1 MKKREFWKVCKKLAN
16 EERIDVLRKVMA
28 SPDKDGLPVGQIADA
43 VRIGQP
49 TTSTYLAQLQD
60 ACGLVACTRQGRY
73 CLYRAV
79 PDSSDAK
86 VAALFQALKKFFL
99 AESASW
105 TFANAARPPAPVFMS
120 ILPALANAMRVRLV
134 GFVRAEK
141 RTDREKIVKATKIS
155 DINVRRH
162 LACLASC
169 GLTSQGDDGIVWH
182 EPTDP
187 LSRMFIDLSLS

>member
-16 EERIDVLRKVMA
+16 EERIDVLRKVMTA
-28 SPDKDGLPVGQIADA
+28 PEKEGLPVGRIADA

-49 TTSTYLAQLQD
+49 ATSTYLAQLQD
-60 ACGLVACTRQGRY
+60 VCGLVACTRQGRY

-86 VAALFQALKKFFL
+86 VATLFQALKKFFL
-99 AESASW
+99 AESDGW
-105 TFANAARPPAPVFMS
+105 TFANAARPQAPAFMS
-120 ILPALANAMRVRLV
+120 ILPALANAMRVRML

-141 RTDREKIVKATKIS
+141 QTTREKIVTATKIS

-162 LACLASC
+162 LSCLASC
-169 GLTSQGDDGIVWH
+169 GLISQSDDDIVWR
-182 EPTDP
+182 EPSDP
-187 LSRMFIDLSLS
+187 LSRLLIALSLS